1 MIVAKTQ
8 PLFTSAQQKHGDRVL
23 GEVEKSS
30 FYCFARQ
37 RAPQLVKAL
46 KTVCPTLEVRW
57 GGGAVRSLTVLKEH
71 GVASSWAA
79 ARQTLL
85 SMGFSRQEH

>member
-8 PLFTSAQQKHGDRVL
+8 PLFTGAEQEHGDRVL

-37 RAPQLVKAL
+37 RAPQLAKAL

-57 GGGAVRSLTVLKEH
+57 
-71 GVASSWAA
+71 
-79 ARQTLL
+79 
-85 SMGFSRQEH
+85 

>member
-8 PLFTSAQQKHGDRVL
+8 PLFTDAEQKHGDRVL

-37 RAPQLVKAL
+37 KRPQEASAL
-46 KTVCPTLEVRW
+46 KTVP
-57 GGGAVRSLTVLKEH
+57 SLGKNRK
-71 GVASSWAA
+71 GS
-79 ARQTLL
+79 
-85 SMGFSRQEH
+85 

>member
-1 MIVAKTQ
+1 MPSEPDQDILKREKERKQMIVAKTR
-8 PLFTSAQQKHGDRVL
+8 PLFTGAEQEHGDRVL

-37 RAPQLVKAL
+37 RAPQLAKAL

-57 GGGAVRSLTVLKEH
+57 
-71 GVASSWAA
+71 
-79 ARQTLL
+79 
-85 SMGFSRQEH
+85 